1 MHTTYKHNS
10 DNNPQH
16 IYFIKQN
23 LNCLCAAEFIAK
35 EYEISREEQDLYA
48 LRSQRL
54 ASQAHARGYFAA
66 ELVPVDVS
74 GYVPY
79 VPPIPLSPSGGIASK
94 MAAFELRERTDT
106 TGWPLPLG
114 TPLPSATSLPQA
126 PGLITCPSAPAL
138 AHTVYGIGI
147 GIGTVAPSSRTGAEP
162 AAEPT
167 PLVKTSKGKWVT
179 ADETIRHEVTLDAL
193 RKLAP
198 VFAQDAA
205 LGSVTAGNASSTQ
218 NRTLLVRVS
227 SDMPWFLYYR
237 SNPLVLKLF
246 RCTPTR

>member
-1 MHTTYKHNS
+1 MY
-10 DNNPQH
+10 
-16 IYFIKQN
+16 

-66 ELVPVDVS
+66 ELVPVDVG

-79 VPPIPLSPSGGIASK
+79 VPPIPLLPSGGIASK
-94 MAAFELRERTDT
+94 LAAFELREHTDT
-106 TGWPLPLG
+106 TGWPLPLLLG
-114 TPLPSATSLPQA
+114 TPLPSAASLA
-126 PGLITCPSAPAL
+126 PALSLVTCPSAPAL
-138 AHTVYGIGI
+138 AHAVNR
-147 GIGTVAPSSRTGAEP
+147 IGTEALSCRTGVEP
-162 AAEPT
+162 GAEPT

-179 ADETIRHEVTLDAL
+179 ADETIRHEITLDSL

-205 LGSVTAGNASSTQ
+205 IGSVTAGNASSIIICPVLHSLLPYAVKPSVLLKFFLCTQ
-218 NRTLLVRVS
+218 
-227 SDMPWFLYYR
+227 
-237 SNPLVLKLF
+237 
-246 RCTPTR
+246 TR

>member
-1 MHTTYKHNS
+1 MRTKFPKY
-10 DNNPQH
+10 
-16 IYFIKQN
+16 

-66 ELVPVDVS
+66 ELVPVDVG

-79 VPPIPLSPSGGIASK
+79 VPPIPRSPSGSIASK
-94 MAAFELRERTDT
+94 FEPRERTDT

-114 TPLPSATSLPQA
+114 TPLPSVVSLA
-126 PGLITCPSAPAL
+126 PSLATCPSAPAL
-138 AHTVYGIGI
+138 AHVVNGMEAAAG
-147 GIGTVAPSSRTGAEP
+147 RTEPGAEP
-162 AAEPT
+162 A

-179 ADETIRHEVTLDAL
+179 ADETIRHEITLDAL

-205 LGSVTAGNASSTQ
+205 NGSVTAGNASSTIQ
-218 NRTLLVRVS
+218 ICPVLRSLLQYAVIFFDAHIFAIVVRATQ
-227 SDMPWFLYYR
+227 MR
-237 SNPLVLKLF
+237 LV
-246 RCTPTR
+246 T